1 MSSGDDAARVVITG
15 VGVVSPI
22 GIGQESFWESLVSGR
37 GGIGELN
44 PLPSAALPSRLAA
57 EVIGFDPLEYL
68 PSRKLLKVMSRDIQ
82 LGVAAS
88 RLAVDD
94 AALARGELDPER
106 VGVSFGAGRIS
117 SLPED
122 LSAAAGLVG
131 SEPVSDPDEV
141 IDWTRWGEGSL
152 GRIAPMWLL
161 KRLPNMPACHVS
173 IGLDARGPNNTITS
187 RDTSGLL
194 ALAEG
199 VRVIE
204 RGVAD
209 CMVVGASGSL
219 LQPIDLIKLNLINT
233 LSRNH
238 DTPSVSCRPFD
249 VDRDGTVPGEGS
261 AAFVI
266 ERLDLARQRGA
277 TVYAEVIGCGAGC
290 DGHPDEAARAGEGL
304 VNAIAAALADAGIAA
319 GELGHVNAGAT
330 GSPDEDAVEARA
342 IERALGAAATTVPV
356 TALAGY
362 LGHSD
367 AGGGAVELAGCLLAL
382 RHRLVPVTHGFDS
395 PDPGCRLD
403 IVSGTMRPV
412 PSPLALSCNRTE
424 FGQSAAVVVRAG

>member
-1 MSSGDDAARVVITG
+1 MASGDDAARVVITG

-22 GIGQESFWESLVSGR
+22 GIGQEPFWQSLAADR
-37 GGIGELN
+37 GGIGALD
-44 PLPSAALPSRLAA
+44 LPSSTSLPSRLIAP
-57 EVIGFDPLEYL
+57 VTGFDPLEFL

-94 AALARGELDPER
+94 AGLDRGELDPDR
-106 VGVSFGAGRIS
+106 VGVSFGTGRIS

-122 LSAAAGLVG
+122 LLPSAELIGDGL
-131 SEPVSDPDEV
+131 DPDMEGTV
-141 IDWTRWGEGSL
+141 DWTRWGEGSL

-187 RDTSGLL
+187 RETSGLL

-204 RGVAD
+204 RGAAD
-209 CMVVGASGSL
+209 CMVVGATGSL
-219 LQPIDLIKLNLINT
+219 VQPVDLVKLNLVRT

-238 DTPSVSCRPFD
+238 DNPSGSCRPFD
-249 VDRDGTVPGEGS
+249 VDRDGTVLGEGA
-261 AAFVI
+261 AAFLI
-266 ERLDLARQRGA
+266 ERLETARRRGA
-277 TVYAEVIGCGAGC
+277 TIYAEILGCGAGC
-290 DGHPDEAARAGEGL
+290 NGSRDGDDGAGDGL
-304 VNAIAAALADAGIAA
+304 VNAITAALGDAGIEP
-319 GELGHVNAGAT
+319 GELGHINAGAN
-330 GSPDEDAVEARA
+330 GSPEEDSVEARV
-342 IERALGAAATTVPV
+342 IQQVLGTAVDSVPV
-356 TALAGY
+356 TALAGF

-367 AGGGAVELAGCLLAL
+367 AGGGAMELAGCLLSL

-403 IVSGTMRPV
+403 IVSGTPRPI
-412 PSPLALSCNRTE
+412 SNPLGLSCNRTE
-424 FGQSAAVVVRAG
+424 FGQSAAVVVRAS